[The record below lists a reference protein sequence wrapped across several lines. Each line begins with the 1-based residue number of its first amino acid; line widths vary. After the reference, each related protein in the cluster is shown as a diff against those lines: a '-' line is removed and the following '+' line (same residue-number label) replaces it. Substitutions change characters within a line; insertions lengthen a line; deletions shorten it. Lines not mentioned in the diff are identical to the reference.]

1 MPMLRMEKYCENV
14 KNDAYGGSI
23 ELVEDGI
30 TAIENELEARKP
42 DDVMGEVEGYVDS
55 ILEVTSPILPLINM
69 LNKCMIF
76 MESYRG
82 EGVKPDVLREKFITF
97 LETVRE
103 EQRQCVDKIG
113 KIGSRMIDEGNKVS
127 TFSTSGSVM
136 EILKNAVQ
144 KGKKITAVA
153 FEARPNAEGY
163 RTLYEISDLGI
174 PVTFGCDALLCKLVP
189 GSAMFFIGAD
199 AISSTGEVYAKT
211 GSYLAA
217 LACREFDIPFYVAA
231 DTNKFDTM
239 SLLGFPIKDS
249 HRPADEV
256 TAQKVPD
263 NSRIINI
270 SFELIPPS
278 LITGIIT
285 EKGLIS
291 PQAVSLLMEP
301 EKMNDTMVKKLE
313 RWKEES
319 EKLN

>member
-1 MPMLRMEKYCENV
+1 MLRMEEYCKNV
-14 KNDAYGGSI
+14 KDDAYGGSI

-30 TAIENELEARKP
+30 TAIENEMEFRKT
-42 DDVMGEVEGYVDS
+42 DDVAGEVEGYVDS
-55 ILEVTSPILPLINM
+55 ILQVTSPILPLINM

-76 MESYRG
+76 MEPYRTNTI
-82 EGVKPDVLREKFITF
+82 EPDVLREKFISF
-97 LETVRE
+97 LENVRK

-113 KIGSRMIDEGNKVS
+113 KIGARLIEEGDKVS

-136 EILKNAVQ
+136 EILKNATE
-144 KGKKITAVA
+144 KGKKITATA

-189 GSAMFFIGAD
+189 GSRSFFIGAD

-217 LACREFDIPFYVAA
+217 LACREFGIPFYVAA

-239 SLLGFPIKDS
+239 SLFGFPIKDS

-256 TAQKVPD
+256 TAKKIPD
-263 NSRIINI
+263 NSRVINI

-301 EKMNDTMVKKLE
+301 EKMNDRMVGKLE
-313 RWKEES
+313 RWIEEN
-319 EKLN
+319 EKLS